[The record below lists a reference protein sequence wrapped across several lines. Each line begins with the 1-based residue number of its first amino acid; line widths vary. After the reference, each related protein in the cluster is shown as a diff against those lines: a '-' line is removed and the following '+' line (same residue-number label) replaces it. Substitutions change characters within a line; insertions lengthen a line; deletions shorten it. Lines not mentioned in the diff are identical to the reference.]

1 MEDFRSCYRCGHV
14 TQELLDQCPR
24 CGQRLLTARQV
35 RRLGWAQGVIG
46 LILVGL
52 TGTILLYLIPLIF
65 PPPGAPNQRA
75 QFTGTAAQGWLVL
88 GLLGVLL
95 VLGLTSMISG
105 LGQIKTGRRNRWIR
119 RLAFGLVVLLVAC
132 LWLLQFALGD

>member
-1 MEDFRSCYRCGHV
+1 M
-14 TQELLDQCPR
+14 
-24 CGQRLLTARQV
+24 LTARQV

-119 RLAFGLVVLLVAC
+119 RWAFGLVVLLVAC